1 VSGTEWVPL
10 QPVALV
16 INIAYVVEAD
26 RMIVLGLLLILV
38 AVGATVFAVMAPS
51 ATNETI
57 VVTALGVKVSASPL
71 AMFIAGAVSVALLG
85 LAYVLIS
92 RGTRRKARSRKELRQ
107 LRKEQAAAGTGSS
120 AEGGHRSNRRDRHQT
135 DSQTST
141 STDNS
146 NDTGTST
153 DMGSKAEAEASPDGG
168 TSVQSDRQQGSEP
181 PSAT

>member
-1 VSGTEWVPL
+1 
-10 QPVALV
+10 
-16 INIAYVVEAD
+16 
-26 RMIVLGLLLILV
+26 MIVLGLLLIV
-38 AVGATVFAVMAPS
+38 AAVGATVFAVMAPS

-107 LRKEQAAAGTGSS
+107 LRKEQALAGTGPS
-120 AEGGHRSNRRDRHQT
+120 AEGGHPSSRRDRHQT

-141 STDNS
+141 STDDNS
-146 NDTGTST
+146 DTGTST
-153 DMGSKAEAEASPDGG
+153 DNSSDTGTSTDIGSNTEAEASPDGG
-168 TSVQSDRQQGSEP
+168 TSVQSDRHQGSEP
-181 PSAT
+181 PSET

>member
-1 VSGTEWVPL
+1 
-10 QPVALV
+10 
-16 INIAYVVEAD
+16 
-26 RMIVLGLLLILV
+26 MIVLGLLLIV
-38 AVGATVFAVMAPS
+38 AAVGATVFAVMAPS

-107 LRKEQAAAGTGSS
+107 LRKEQALAGTGPS
-120 AEGGHRSNRRDRHQT
+120 AEGGHPSSRRDRHQT

-141 STDNS
+141 STDDNS
-146 NDTGTST
+146 DTGTST
-153 DMGSKAEAEASPDGG
+153 DIGSNPGTSTDIGSNTEAEASPDGG
-168 TSVQSDRQQGSEP
+168 TSVQSDRHQGSEP
-181 PSAT
+181 PSET

>member
-1 VSGTEWVPL
+1 
-10 QPVALV
+10 
-16 INIAYVVEAD
+16 
-26 RMIVLGLLLILV
+26 MIVLGLLLIV
-38 AVGATVFAVMAPS
+38 AAVGATVFAVMAPS

-107 LRKEQAAAGTGSS
+107 LRKEQAVAGTGPS
-120 AEGGHRSNRRDRHQT
+120 AEGHRSSRRDRHQT

-146 NDTGTST
+146 SDTGTST
-153 DMGSKAEAEASPDGG
+153 DDSSDTGTSTDIGSNTEAEASPGSG
-168 TSVQSDRQQGSEP
+168 TSVQSDRHQGSEP
-181 PSAT
+181 PSET

>member
-1 VSGTEWVPL
+1 
-10 QPVALV
+10 
-16 INIAYVVEAD
+16 
-26 RMIVLGLLLILV
+26 MIVLGLLLILV
-38 AVGATVFAVMAPS
+38 AAGATVFAVMAPS

-71 AMFIAGAVSVALLG
+71 AMFIAGAASVALLG

-107 LRKEQAAAGTGSS
+107 LRKEQAVAGTGPS
-120 AEGGHRSNRRDRHQT
+120 AEGGHRSSRRDRHQT

-141 STDNS
+141 STDKRS
-146 NDTGTST
+146 DTGTST
-153 DMGSKAEAEASPDGG
+153 GIGSDAEAAASPDGG
-168 TSVQSDRQQGSEP
+168 KILDSDRHEGSEP

>member
-1 VSGTEWVPL
+1 
-10 QPVALV
+10 
-16 INIAYVVEAD
+16 
-26 RMIVLGLLLILV
+26 MIVLGLLLILA

-71 AMFIAGAVSVALLG
+71 AMFIAGAVAVALLG

-92 RGTRRKARSRKELRQ
+92 RGTRRKARSRKELRK
-107 LRKEQAAAGTGSS
+107 LRKEQAVAGTGPS
-120 AEGGHRSNRRDRHQT
+120 AEGGHRSSRHDRHQT
-135 DSQTST
+135 DGQTST

-146 NDTGTST
+146 SDTGTST
-153 DMGSKAEAEASPDGG
+153 DIGSNTEAEASPDSG
-168 TSVQSDRQQGSEP
+168 TSAQSDRHKGSEP

>member
-1 VSGTEWVPL
+1 
-10 QPVALV
+10 
-16 INIAYVVEAD
+16 
-26 RMIVLGLLLILV
+26 MIVLGVLFILV

-107 LRKEQAAAGTGSS
+107 LRKEQAAAGTGPS
-120 AEGGHRSNRRDRHQT
+120 AEGGHRSTRRDRHQT
-135 DSQTST
+135 DSQTN
-141 STDNS
+141 TDNNS
-146 NDTGTST
+146 DTDTGNNADTDNNSDIGSST
-153 DMGSKAEAEASPDGG
+153 GAEASPDSG
-168 TSVQSDRQQGSEP
+168 TSVQADRHQGSEP
-181 PSAT
+181 PSST

>member
-1 VSGTEWVPL
+1 
-10 QPVALV
+10 
-16 INIAYVVEAD
+16 
-26 RMIVLGLLLILV
+26 MIVLGLLLIV
-38 AVGATVFAVMAPS
+38 AAVGATVFAVMAPS

-107 LRKEQAAAGTGSS
+107 LRKEQALAGTGPS
-120 AEGGHRSNRRDRHQT
+120 AEGGHPSSRRDRHQT

-141 STDNS
+141 STDDNS
-146 NDTGTST
+146 DTGTST
-153 DMGSKAEAEASPDGG
+153 DIGSNTGTSTDIGSNTEAEASPDGG
-168 TSVQSDRQQGSEP
+168 TSVQSDRHQGSEP
-181 PSAT
+181 PSET

>member
-1 VSGTEWVPL
+1 
-10 QPVALV
+10 
-16 INIAYVVEAD
+16 
-26 RMIVLGLLLILV
+26 MIVLGVLFILV

-107 LRKEQAAAGTGSS
+107 LRKEQAAAGTGPST
-120 AEGGHRSNRRDRHQT
+120 EGGHRSVMPLTLYPAIDLKDGQCVRLRRGDMDQAITIRT
-135 DSQTST
+135 LVFRGPAST
-141 STDNS
+141 
-146 NDTGTST
+146 GK
-153 DMGSKAEAEASPDGG
+153 G
-168 TSVQSDRQQGSEP
+168 
-181 PSAT
+181 

>member
-1 VSGTEWVPL
+1 
-10 QPVALV
+10 
-16 INIAYVVEAD
+16 
-26 RMIVLGLLLILV
+26 MIVLGLLLILA

-85 LAYVLIS
+85 LSYVLIS

-107 LRKEQAAAGTGSS
+107 LRKEQAAAGTGPS
-120 AEGGHRSNRRDRHQT
+120 AEGGHRSSRRDRHQA

-141 STDNS
+141 TTEDSS
-146 NDTGTST
+146 DTGTST
-153 DMGSKAEAEASPDGG
+153 DIGSNTEAEASPGSG
-168 TSVQSDRQQGSEP
+168 TSLPSDRHQGSEP

>member
-1 VSGTEWVPL
+1 
-10 QPVALV
+10 
-16 INIAYVVEAD
+16 
-26 RMIVLGLLLILV
+26 MIGLGLLLILV

-107 LRKEQAAAGTGSS
+107 LRKEQAVAGTVPS
-120 AEGGHRSNRRDRHQT
+120 AEGGHRSSRRDRHQT

-146 NDTGTST
+146 SDTGTSSDTST
-153 DMGSKAEAEASPDGG
+153 DNGSDTGTSSESEASPDRG
-168 TSVQSDRQQGSEP
+168 TSGQSDRHQGSEP